1 MYKEGRSE
9 GRQANYLY
17 SRVLSRQDSVA
28 FPFVIH
34 LAKTMLGH
42 IIGAI
47 APIMLLPMIP
57 FVPTVFDKLT
67 LLRKGL
73 RLRRRVGRRPATVT
87 NLALA
92 SGLQGLRHVMLGAQL
107 CI

>member
-9 GRQANYLY
+9 SRQANYLY
-17 SRVLSRQDSVA
+17 SRVLSRWDSVA

-42 IIGAI
+42 MIGAI

-57 FVPTVFDKLT
+57 FVPTVGWRKD
-67 LLRKGL
+67 LLFGINP
-73 RLRRRVGRRPATVT
+73 VF
-87 NLALA
+87 NL
-92 SGLQGLRHVMLGAQL
+92 V
-107 CI
+107 